1 LKDKYQFP
9 PFPNPSVP
17 TQAQW
22 DDVVKWAM
30 DRKLIAAPVTYES
43 SVDASFKSCSDF
55 REQRCR
61 GAEEQGRNMLPCS
74 PAPLL
79 PCGFLVID
87 LRDLI
92 FTYPNQPTPLFDK
105 FSWRVARGEFWSVIG
120 ASGCGKSTL
129 LHLIVGVRA
138 ACAGTI
144 AVNGERVPRK
154 QNRGKTGLVL
164 QDYGLLPWATVRENV
179 ELGLRIREFYGQDD
193 RRRTTDDRRELS
205 AVSGG
210 AAAQENGNATTR
222 PRRSAVEFWLE
233 RFGLTA
239 LSKKYPAQISGGQR
253 QRVAI
258 ARTLVLEPD
267 VLLMDEPFSA
277 LDAPTREDLEQLT
290 LDLQNETGTTTVFVT
305 HNIEEA
311 VFLGRKILVLG
322 APPHRSP
329 PRVVENAGAGRAAY
343 RDEAAF
349 AEQARRLREML
360 KEK

>member
-1 LKDKYQFP
+1 MIEINNL
-9 PFPNPSVP
+9 
-17 TQAQW
+17 T
-22 DDVVKWAM
+22 
-30 DRKLIAAPVTYES
+30 
-43 SVDASFKSCSDF
+43 
-55 REQRCR
+55 
-61 GAEEQGRNMLPCS
+61 
-74 PAPLL
+74 
-79 PCGFLVID
+79 
-87 LRDLI
+87 
-92 FTYPNQPTPLFDK
+92 FTYPNQPTPLFDA
-105 FSWRVARGEFWSVIG
+105 FNWRVERGEFWSVIG

-138 ACAGTI
+138 ASAGTI
-144 AVNGERVPRK
+144 TVNGESVPRK

-193 RRRTTDDRRELS
+193 
-205 AVSGG
+205 AVSLR
-210 AAAQENGNATTR
+210 AERSNLQATWGLL
-222 PRRSAVEFWLE
+222 RRSAPRNDNSRVEFWLE

-239 LSKKYPAQISGGQR
+239 LAQKYPAQISGGQR

-290 LDLQNETGTTTVFVT
+290 LDLQNETGMTTVFVT

-322 APPHRSP
+322 APPHRSSV
-329 PRVVENAGAGRAAY
+329 RVVENASAGRAAY
-343 RDEAAF
+343 RNEAAF
-349 AEQARRLREML
+349 AEKARMLRAVLGRGEAFGRI
-360 KEK
+360 